1 MLSRPIIWWEWKD
14 LHLLTFKER
23 FYRPSSLSN
32 LTALPNGSGGRFRPY
47 IQLVNSQ
54 RSLLFDYTRINSSV
68 LSTSY
73 SWHKQR
79 TQPNRALLMLPAVDR
94 TTETGNL
101 DAGVGFEHHDL

>member
-1 MLSRPIIWWEWKD
+1 MCREGICTFTEYTGVLQT
-14 LHLLTFKER
+14 LGLTR
-23 FYRPSSLSN
+23 AQPTQN
-32 LTALPNGSGGRFRPY
+32 L
-47 IQLVNSQ
+47 
-54 RSLLFDYTRINSSV
+54 SV
-68 LSTSY
+68 LSTSC